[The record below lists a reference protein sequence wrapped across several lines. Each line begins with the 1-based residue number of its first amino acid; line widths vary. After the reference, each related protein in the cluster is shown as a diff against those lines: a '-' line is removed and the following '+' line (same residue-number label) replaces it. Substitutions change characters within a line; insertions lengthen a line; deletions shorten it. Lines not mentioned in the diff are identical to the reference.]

1 MEQTQQTQTK
11 LPFTPEEAK
20 LLARY
25 VRARIEWRRKKRDN
39 EQRRR
44 ALQSVFS
51 LGFFRAPNGHNS
63 ADEMREVWEDVGDEM
78 RLVMLDIAANQGK

>member
-1 MEQTQQTQTK
+1 MEQTQQAQTK

-25 VRARIEWRRKKRDN
+25 VRARMEWRRKKRDS

-44 ALQSVFS
+44 ALQSAFS
-51 LGFFRAPNGHNS
+51 LGIFRAPNGHNG
-63 ADEMREVWEDVGDEM
+63 ADEMREVWEDVGDEL
-78 RLVMLDIAANQGK
+78 RLAMLDIAASQDK